1 MMGPLFIVFL
11 AAMIVL
17 GGMRLWSMMKI
28 AGMLSEPQRAE
39 ILPRLAKPDGTEN
52 WENLIGP
59 GATRLVQ
66 INRTATRLG
75 LFATGGFAIVLIA
88 SMLMK

>member
-28 AGMLSEPQRAE
+28 AGMLVM
-39 ILPRLAKPDGTEN
+39 
-52 WENLIGP
+52 W
-59 GATRLVQ
+59 
-66 INRTATRLG
+66 
-75 LFATGGFAIVLIA
+75 
-88 SMLMK
+88 